1 MPNTIGFQVNI
12 GNLPEGWSGDPQDIL
27 NAVAELLQI
36 QFDEDIAVFSIGS
49 QQPETINNR
58 AWLRDG
64 TAWYVPD
71 GNGGWRPADVNPDYK
86 RIYVRGTDPFV
97 GADAIPP
104 TERSLWLR
112 TQRVSGTVRA
122 RELSAYVDGAWRSL
136 YHAEDLEKVT
146 NRLNSIT
153 DPDDVGA
160 GLLPNAVS
168 FANIQESTRE
178 LLRKDFLNSAYPIG
192 TIYENAVNPANPSG
206 ALNWP
211 ESQWVKFGE
220 GRVTIGE
227 GEGAGLTPRSAGVE
241 LGAEQVSLSVAQLPG
256 HTHTTGVRVNGSING
271 TNTTTPATQYNTT
284 GLMVGDTGGSRNGT
298 VNLESS
304 SVGDGLPHNNMQ
316 PSVVVYRWRRTA

>member
-1 MPNTIGFQVNI
+1 MPNTIGFQISI
-12 GNLPEGWSGDPQDIL
+12 GNLPEGWNGDPQALID
-27 NAVAELLQI
+27 AVAELLEI
-36 QFDEDIAVFSIGS
+36 KFEEDIAIFKAGS
-49 QQPETINNR
+49 TEPDTATNS

-64 TAWYVPD
+64 TAWFVPD

-97 GADAIPP
+97 GADAANIEP
-104 TERSLWLR
+104 RSLWVR
-112 TQRVSGTVRA
+112 TQQISETNVLA
-122 RELSAYVDGAWRSL
+122 RELLVYVGNEWRSL

-168 FANIQESTRE
+168 LANIQESTRE
-178 LLRKDFLNSAYPIG
+178 LLRKDFLNSAHPIG
-192 TIYENAVNPANPSG
+192 SIYENAVNPANPTS
-206 ALNWP
+206 LFNWP

-241 LGAEQVSLSVAQLPG
+241 LGTEQVSLSVAQLPA
-256 HTHTTGVRVNGSING
+256 HSHVIRHDTTSFRH
-271 TNTTTPATQYNTT
+271 
-284 GLMVGDTGGSRNGT
+284 TGGSIVGKLVGT
-298 VNLESS
+298 GSANQGSESAWS
-304 SVGDGLPHNNMQ
+304 FSENAGDGLAHNNMQ
-316 PSVVVYRWRRTA
+316 PSVVVHRWRRTA